1 MLRKICQILSLFVV
15 SLFFVASPAEA
26 SILYFKPIGGT
37 MKPNSVFPVEIRMHA
52 IEPELITSTSVYFNY
67 PQDKIEVSYVK
78 AGSSFP
84 INIGNTYGNGVFAL
98 TRQNTNG
105 VTGDVLVAT
114 IGFKPKVVNTTAE
127 LQFVDGISLAQKDNS
142 ETLDMEWTKAN
153 LAKYNITDGKIT
165 YSAGTAQ
172 GGNIDTL
179 PTAGLFDNTAIIL
192 GVGFGSILFGGVGIY
207 GSKRFRTQKNTI
219 S

>member
-1 MLRKICQILSLFVV
+1 MLKKICQILSLFVV
-15 SLFFVASPAEA
+15 SLFVFVSPAEA

-37 MKPNSVFPVEIRMHA
+37 MKPNTVFPVEIRLHA

-84 INIGNTYGNGVFAL
+84 INIGNTYGNGIFAM

-105 VTGDVLVAT
+105 ITGDVLVAT

-127 LQFVDGISLAQKDNS
+127 LNFVDGISLAQKDNS

-153 LAKYNITDGKIT
+153 IAQYNITDGKIT
-165 YSAGTAQ
+165 YSAGKAQ
-172 GGNIDTL
+172 GGITEL
-179 PTAGLFDNTAIIL
+179 PTAGLFDNTAIVL
-192 GVGFGSILFGGVGIY
+192 GMGFGSIFVSGLGLFGAH
-207 GSKRFRTQKNTI
+207 KLRTRKQFI
-219 S
+219 E